1 MKTLFSF
8 LLGLSVLQAQVKE
21 VKIGTQVWMA
31 ENLNVFYFKNGDAIP
46 VVKTA
51 EEWAKADENK
61 QPACCYYENN
71 AENGKTYGLL
81 YNWYA
86 VNDKRGLAP
95 AGYHIPTKA
104 EWTTLTTYLGI
115 EVAGTKMKST
125 SGWNSYEGEAECNVC
140 KSWTPEQK
148 AGQTCTTCKDT
159 RKTKAQISG
168 NGTNSS
174 GFNGLP
180 GGYRNFYGSFDFI
193 GRYGV
198 WWSSTEYS
206 TGIAWGPKLYSKG
219 GSVGSGNYS
228 KGDGFYVRCLR
239 D

>member
-1 MKTLFSF
+1 MKILFSF

-31 ENLNVFYFKNGDAIP
+31 KNLSVFYFKNGDAIP

-51 EEWAKADENK
+51 EEWKKAYENQ

-95 AGYHIPTKA
+95 AGYHIPTEA
-104 EWTTLTTYLGI
+104 EWTTLINYLGGE
-115 EVAGTKMKST
+115 EVACTKMKST
-125 SGWNSYEGEAECNVC
+125 SGWNSYEGEAACNVC

-159 RKTKAQISG
+159 RKIKARISG

-180 GGYRNFYGSFDFI
+180 GGNRFSYGIFGDI
-193 GRYGV
+193 GEYGF
-198 WWSSTEYS
+198 WWSSTED
-206 TGIAWGPKLYSKG
+206 GKFGALYHLLFFSPHITLNV
-219 GSVGSGNYS
+219 SNEGN
-228 KGDGFYVRCLR
+228 GFYVRCLR